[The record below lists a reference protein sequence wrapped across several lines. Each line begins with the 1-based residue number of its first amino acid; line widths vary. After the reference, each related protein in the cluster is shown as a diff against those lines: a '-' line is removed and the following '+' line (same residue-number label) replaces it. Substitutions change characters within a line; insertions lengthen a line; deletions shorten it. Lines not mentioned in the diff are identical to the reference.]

1 MKTKNFSAKSA
12 SIIGR
17 YARKEFTCFSECV
30 RVVRRMF
37 ESYEIAPES
46 LQDDLAQSIADAVTA
61 GVNYKTDAN
70 ITYIVE
76 KLTGSQWVEDGR
88 LLERKAGE
96 LVQIERWTPNK
107 VITYMRRANRAH
119 LDSLGIK

>member
-12 SIIGR
+12 SVIGR
-17 YARKEFTCFSECV
+17 YAKKEFTCFSECV

-37 ESYEIAPES
+37 ESYEISPES

-76 KLTGSQWVEDGR
+76 NLTGSQWVEDGR

>member
-1 MKTKNFSAKSA
+1 MKTKNFSEKSA
-12 SIIGR
+12 SVIGR
-17 YARKEFTCFSECV
+17 YAKKEFTCFSEYV

-46 LQDDLAQSIADAVTA
+46 LQAELAQSIADAVTA

-76 KLTGSQWVEDGR
+76 KLTGSQWVENGK

-96 LVQIERWTPNK
+96 LVPVERWTPTK
-107 VITYMRRANRAH
+107 VIAYMRRANRAH